1 MRAFVVYGLSSD
13 DEYFEECPLMIASTE
28 DAAKEIVRGYKATF
42 SEFLVHEFGSDGGYI
57 GKYLLDAEGNEVIDE
72 DFFDGDYDDPDYE
85 DEEDAEWMDEDWD
98 DGDESEED
106 E

>member
-13 DEYFEECPLMIASTE
+13 DEYFEECPLMITPTE

-57 GKYLLDAEGNEVIDE
+57 GKYLLDSEGNEVIDE
-72 DFFDGDYDDPDYE
+72 DFFDGDYDDGYE
-85 DEEDAEWMDEDWD
+85 DEEDEEWMDEDWD
-98 DGDESEED
+98 AADDEED